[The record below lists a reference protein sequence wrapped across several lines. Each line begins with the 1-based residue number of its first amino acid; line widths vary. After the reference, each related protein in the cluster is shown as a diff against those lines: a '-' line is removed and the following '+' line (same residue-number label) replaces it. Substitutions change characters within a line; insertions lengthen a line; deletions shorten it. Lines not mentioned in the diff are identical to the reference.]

1 MFEEKTFENILDS
14 MLSNVPQ
21 DIDKREGSIIY
32 DALAPAAMELANSY
46 INLNLILDET
56 FADTAS
62 RFSLIKRCKERG
74 IEPLPSTY
82 AIGKGVFNMD
92 VPLRW
97 RFSLDDLNF
106 FVTEKIEDNTYKLQ
120 CEQSGDIGNVSGT
133 LVPIDYLEG
142 LQTSELTEIILH
154 GEDEEETEALRGRY
168 FNSLNSQAFGGNVS
182 DYKERVRAI
191 QDVGGVKVFPVWNGG
206 GTVKIVFTNRFSEVP
221 ESSLVEYVQ
230 NELDPIGHQ
239 GTGKGIA
246 PIGHI
251 VTVEGTTTESIN
263 IETKL
268 TYQTDWSWE
277 DVKPAVTEAIND
289 YFSELNQDWEELNSI
304 VVRISQIETRLL
316 NIEGIIDIEGTKLNA
331 LEKNYIVSENSI
343 VTLGTVGEI
352 VE

>member
-1 MFEEKTFENILDS
+1 MFEDKTFEKILDS

-106 FVTEKIEDNTYKLQ
+106 FVTEKIENNIYKLQ

-142 LQTSELTEIILH
+142 LQNAELTEILLH

-251 VTVEGTTTESIN
+251 VTVEGATTESIN

-277 DVKPAVTEAIND
+277 DVKPAVAEAIND

-316 NIEGIIDIEGTKLNA
+316 NIEGIIDIEGTKING

-343 VTLGTVGEI
+343 VTLGSVGEI

>member
-1 MFEEKTFENILDS
+1 MFEDKTFENILDG

-32 DALAPAAMELANSY
+32 DALAPTAMELANAY

-106 FVTEKIEDNTYKLQ
+106 FVTEKIDDNVYKLQ
-120 CEQSGDIGNVSGT
+120 CEQTGDIGNVAGT

-142 LQTSELTEIILH
+142 LQTAELTEILLH

-168 FNSLNSQAFGGNVS
+168 FNSLNSQAFGGNTS

-230 NELDPIGHQ
+230 NELDPIGYQ
-239 GTGKGIA
+239 GQGKGIA

-251 VTVEGTTTESIN
+251 VTVEGATAESIT

-268 TYQTDWSWE
+268 TYQADWSWE
-277 DVKPAVTEAIND
+277 DVKPAVTEAIKD
-289 YFSELNQDWEELNSI
+289 YFSELNQGWEELNST

-316 NIEGIIDIEGTKLNA
+316 NIEGLIDIEGTKINS

-343 VTLGTVGEI
+343 VTLGSVGEI